1 MCECFKSLVF
11 LQYFSKFDIVIM
23 LDFWLVKFLYTIIKP
38 TMIMI
43 VGFNS
48 GGTTIS
54 LGKIRDLW

>member
-1 MCECFKSLVF
+1 
-11 LQYFSKFDIVIM
+11 M

-48 GGTTIS
+48 DGTTIS